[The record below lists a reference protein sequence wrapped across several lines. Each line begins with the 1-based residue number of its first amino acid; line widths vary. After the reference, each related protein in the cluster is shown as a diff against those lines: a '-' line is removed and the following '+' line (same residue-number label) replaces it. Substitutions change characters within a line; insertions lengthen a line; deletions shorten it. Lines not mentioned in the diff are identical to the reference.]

1 MDAVGEPVNWSRYII
16 NLAYEGVP
24 QRAIARALQLPPMRL
39 RKLLLAQ
46 WPAAL
51 SSGRPAPSGRKGRMH
66 PGIRSLPDPRSMKR
80 SC

>member
-1 MDAVGEPVNWSRYII
+1 MDAVGEPINWSRYII

-39 RKLLLAQ
+39 RKLLLA
-46 WPAAL
+46 AL